1 MSDQAT
7 ALALIEHMGGKQ
19 NIKNVSHCVTRLR
32 FVLKDESKV
41 DLDAV
46 KGTDGVLDCIISSG
60 QYQVVIGPGVATVYQ
75 ETIAELGDTFAAGAV
90 TASEEASEEKRGI
103 AGIASRRRRH
113 QDAGEQEEKRGIAGI
128 ASRAL
133 DTLVACFVP
142 TIPVFAGSG
151 MIKVLAVLLNFA
163 GVLPAESST
172 YQLLNMVGDAVFY
185 FLPFFVAYNA
195 AKKME
200 VDVALSMVLAAII
213 MHPTLATLGEAGT
226 STSLFGL
233 PVAIVA
239 YNAQA
244 LPSIFGVWLLKYVDR
259 FAAKVSP
266 KIVSMFLRP
275 MISLLVTGAFMLC
288 IVGPVASGLNN
299 LMFQFCLF
307 MQDWGPLAVAIN
319 ALLFPLMVLTGTHN
333 ASTPLII
340 QMFSTQGF
348 DPIFLVSG
356 LAANI
361 AEAGAACAVAARTKN
376 AKLKSTGFSATLQ
389 ALLGVTE
396 PALYGVNLRMKR
408 PFFSMLAGAAIGGF
422 VMGLVGLAAPAFAT
436 PSVLTML
443 IFVPAGVNILLGI
456 GSVVLTFVVTF
467 LITFFVGFKDLEPE
481 A

>member
-60 QYQVVIGPGVATVYQ
+60 QYQVVIGTGVATVYQ

-90 TASEEASEEKRGI
+90 TASEEAS
-103 AGIASRRRRH
+103 
-113 QDAGEQEEKRGIAGI
+113 EEKRGIAGI

>member
-60 QYQVVIGPGVATVYQ
+60 QYQVVIGTGVATVYQ

-90 TASEEASEEKRGI
+90 TASEEAS
-103 AGIASRRRRH
+103 
-113 QDAGEQEEKRGIAGI
+113 EEKRGIAGI

-340 QMFSTQGF
+340 QMFSAQGF

-376 AKLKSTGFSATLQ
+376 AKLKSTGVSAPLH

-422 VMGLVGLAAPAFAT
+422 VMGLVGLAAPAFAA